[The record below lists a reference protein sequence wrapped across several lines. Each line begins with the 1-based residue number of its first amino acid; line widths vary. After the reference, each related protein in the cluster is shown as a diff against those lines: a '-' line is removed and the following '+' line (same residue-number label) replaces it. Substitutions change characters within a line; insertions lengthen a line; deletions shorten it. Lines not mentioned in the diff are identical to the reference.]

1 MQNYLD
7 RTHDGAESLQEEPL
21 LTFFDFLCH
30 EPTVQSLEGFL
41 SSSNLSRVP
50 YLKSLMTRFE
60 RHVLG
65 SSPTLPTPHE
75 LFHKFYHINLDALA
89 AANGEMLTFSNPRLS
104 QRYGTKA
111 QLNYTHYLKQH
122 RSAYAVYYFLM
133 EQLQLYGQITRTQL
147 FHACETAT
155 QLALQHAGDDEL
167 VAHCVA
173 CCEMLDFDTQNLRS
187 FLHLQRNFPP
197 LAATNY
203 AEQLQHWDQ
212 ALVEQL
218 QQHSEETRDKF
229 PLQSY
234 TALMRLAAR
243 NVTGN
248 WPAAML
254 QHFAARND
262 WWRILLI
269 FQYYDLPLSELQ
281 LLLAHFKCSA
291 MGVHLLRALSYDSS
305 NERQHKRAAARQTR
319 RGGDNQVNSSQE
331 TMTNSSQSSG
341 LESQLQ
347 QLQRDSGQSVCNLLT
362 QNARQD
368 LFAIIL
374 CSSNQL
380 PDECIGSTARFVELM
395 QSSAPQC
402 SSIQLL
408 KHCVRHQMPIL
419 AVLASTL
426 SAQNIDWCWLLW
438 LAVASGQWQ
447 QLLQQMSKSPQD
459 LDYVWSLIR
468 SVVSAGEVNALLNS
482 FIIFQPVRTVLNPC
496 QKIYIIISLTP
507 RRTANL
513 CISVAS

>member
-7 RTHDGAESLQEEPL
+7 RTHNGAESLQEEPL

-65 SSPTLPTPHE
+65 SSPTLPTAHE
-75 LFHKFYHINLDALA
+75 LFHKFYHIDLDALG
-89 AANGEMLTFSNPRLS
+89 AANHGEMLTFSNPRLS

-133 EQLQLYGQITRTQL
+133 EQLQLYGQITRIQL

-155 QLALQHAGDDEL
+155 QLALQHAGNDEL

-197 LAATNY
+197 TAATSY
-203 AEQLQHWDQ
+203 SEQLQHWDR

-218 QQHSEETRDKF
+218 QQSEETDKF

-243 NVTGN
+243 NATGKC
-248 WPAAML
+248 PTAML

-269 FQYYDLPLSELQ
+269 FQYFDLPLSELQ
-281 LLLAHFKCSA
+281 LLLPHFKCSA

-305 NERQHKRAAARQTR
+305 HERQHKRAAARQIR
-319 RGGDNQVNSSQE
+319 RSDSQVNSSQE

-341 LESQLQ
+341 LETQLQ

-380 PDECIGSTARFVELM
+380 PDECIGSTTKFVELM

-402 SSIQLL
+402 TCIQLL

-447 QLLQQMSKSPQD
+447 QLLQHISKSPEQ
-459 LDYVWSLIR
+459 LQEVDYVWSLIR
-468 SVVSAGEVNALLNS
+468 SVVSTGEVNALLHS
-482 FIIFQPVRTVLNPC
+482 FIIFQPVRTWMNSSRKYALVGI
-496 QKIYIIISLTP
+496 K
-507 RRTANL
+507 
-513 CISVAS
+513 

>member
-1 MQNYLD
+1 MD
-7 RTHDGAESLQEEPL
+7 RTHNGAESLQEEPL
-21 LTFFDFLCH
+21 LIFFDFLCH

-50 YLKSLMTRFE
+50 YLKSLMTRIE
-60 RHVLG
+60 RHVPG
-65 SSPTLPTPHE
+65 SSPTLPTAHE
-75 LFHKFYHINLDALA
+75 LFHKFYHIDLHALA
-89 AANGEMLTFSNPRLS
+89 GANHGEMLTFSNPRLS
-104 QRYGTKA
+104 QRYGSQA

-187 FLHLQRNFPP
+187 FLHLQRTFPP
-197 LAATNY
+197 AAATSY
-203 AEQLQHWDQ
+203 VEQLQHWDQ

-218 QQHSEETRDKF
+218 QHDESENEF

-234 TALMRLAAR
+234 TALMRLGAR
-243 NVTGN
+243 NMTGKC
-248 WPAAML
+248 PTAML

-262 WWRILLI
+262 WWRVLLI
-269 FQYYDLPLSELQ
+269 LQYYDLPLSELQ
-281 LLLAHFKCSA
+281 LLLPHFKYSA
-291 MGVHLLRALSYDSS
+291 MGVHLLRALSYNCSS
-305 NERQHKRAAARQTR
+305 ERQHKRATTRQLR
-319 RGGDNQVNSSQE
+319 RSDSQANSSQE
-331 TMTNSSQSSG
+331 TMTNSSHSSG
-341 LESQLQ
+341 LEAQLQ
-347 QLQRDSGQSVCNLLT
+347 QLQRDSGQSMCNLLT

-380 PDECIGSTARFVELM
+380 PDECIGSMARFVELM
-395 QSSAPQC
+395 QSNAGPQC
-402 SSIQLL
+402 TSVQLL
-408 KHCVRHQMPIL
+408 KHCVRQQMPIL

-426 SAQNIDWCWLLW
+426 SVQNLDWCWLLW

-447 QLLQQMSKSPQD
+447 QFVHKSREQLLE

-468 SVVSAGEVNALLNS
+468 SVVSAGQLNALLHS
-482 FIIFQPVRTVLNPC
+482 FIIFQPVRESGLIPSRNMLLNSFLLLLLSSTV
-496 QKIYIIISLTP
+496 
-507 RRTANL
+507 NL
-513 CISVAS
+513 CTSAAS